1 MSMMMDSEGDFHK
14 IDLLVD
20 RNPFFRK
27 MFNKE
32 NTTVFDKERQYSSL
46 IEREIYKI
54 LKAHPQPN
62 VVTVYNITD
71 DYVDIE
77 LVDTCI
83 KNVKKAIESADNAK
97 TQLQRCNIMYI
108 DWKLDNM
115 GVAKDGTYK
124 IFDFDVSGIVKKRTP
139 SEWKMKPLEYYTYK
153 KIVAND
159 KDLTP
164 IEIDNKAFELFS
176 K

>member
-1 MSMMMDSEGDFHK
+1 MSLMMDSEGDFHK
-14 IDLLVD
+14 IDLLID
-20 RNPFFRK
+20 GKPFFRK

-32 NTTVFDKERQYSSL
+32 NTTDFDKERQYSSQ
-46 IEREIYKI
+46 IECEIYKI
-54 LKAHPQPN
+54 LKDNPQPN

-77 LVDTCI
+77 LLDTYI
-83 KNVKKAIESADNAK
+83 KNNTKAIESADNAK
-97 TQLQRCNIMYI
+97 TQLQKCNIMYI
-108 DWKLDNM
+108 DWKFDNI
-115 GVAKDGTYK
+115 GIATDGTYK
-124 IFDFDVSGIVKKRTP
+124 LFDFDVSGIVKKGNPTK
-139 SEWKMKPLEYYTYK
+139 WKMKPLEYFTYK